1 MSSLTPLTRV
11 LRSIP
16 KALSRAGFLAAA
28 IAMAATGLSSCSSAR
43 YPLDPGALQARGLQ
57 PGEGYLV
64 GSFHSATLDRKGR
77 QGSRGANSSVYVQG
91 TGAAKDHMAVLVPIV
106 MPENRD
112 PYLIGGGKPSEVIA
126 IPVPAGDYEITGW
139 TMTGSGSSGPVTVM
153 NRKPIKVP
161 LQVRAGEATY
171 VGRFHALAITGRNL
185 LGFPIFAEGMI
196 AATDEFA
203 ADQPRIRKT
212 YPSLKRTTIRRTDV
226 PALYRA
232 EMQRLADTARW
243 WDRL

>member
-1 MSSLTPLTRV
+1 MSFQAPFVRMSRFIRKLLF
-11 LRSIP
+11 
-16 KALSRAGFLAAA
+16 RAGFLAAA
-28 IAMAATGLSSCSSAR
+28 AAVTGLSSCSSAL
-43 YPLDPGALQARGLQ
+43 YPLDAGALQARGLQ
-57 PGEGYLV
+57 PGEGYIV
-64 GSFHSATLDRKGR
+64 GSFHSATLDRKGQ
-77 QGSRGANSSVYVQG
+77 QGSRGANSSVYVRG
-91 TGAAKDHMAVLVPIV
+91 TGATKDSMAVLVPIV

-112 PYLIGGGKPSEVIA
+112 PYLMGGGKPSEVIA

-203 ADQPRIRKT
+203 ADRARIPKT
-212 YPSLKRTTIRRTDV
+212 YPSLKRTTIRRSDV
-226 PALYRA
+226 PAVYRA

>member
-1 MSSLTPLTRV
+1 MPFPASFRRAFRSLRKLPFL
-11 LRSIP
+11 P
-16 KALSRAGFLAAA
+16 GFLAAA
-28 IAMAATGLSSCSSAR
+28 SALALSSCVSAR
-43 YPLDPGALQARGLQ
+43 YPLDAGTLQARGLQ
-57 PGEGYLV
+57 PGEGYIV
-64 GSFHSATLDRKGR
+64 GSFHSATLDRKG
-77 QGSRGANSSVYVQG
+77 QPGSRGANSSVYVRG
-91 TGAAKDHMAVLVPIV
+91 TGAAKEEMAVLVPIV

-112 PYLIGGGKPSEVIA
+112 PYLRGGGKPSEVIA
-126 IPVPAGDYEITGW
+126 IPLPAGDYEITGW
-139 TMTGSGSSGPVTVM
+139 SMTGMGSSGPVTVM

-171 VGRFHALAITGRNL
+171 VGRFHSLAITGRNL

-203 ADQPRIRKT
+203 ADQPRIRKA
-212 YPSLKRTTIRRTDV
+212 YPPLKKTTIRRSDV
-226 PALYRA
+226 PARYKA